1 MSSSTEQHLP
11 IGVDSPWLAPLAGYS
26 DLAFRLLCREQGAAV
41 ACTEMV
47 SAKGL
52 AYRSPGTAPLLE
64 TCPQDSPLV
73 VQLFGAEEEFLVR
86 GVAEL
91 SGRGFAWFDLNAGC
105 PVPKV
110 VKTGAGAG
118 MIRTVED
125 RANLAAIT
133 RAMVREAGEGRVGV
147 KFRMGF
153 HAADDTAVE
162 TALLLQD
169 AGAAWLTIH
178 PRYARQGYAGVS
190 RWEVTRKVVESVS
203 IPVIASGDL
212 FSAEDAHRCVAET
225 GVSGVMF
232 ARGALRDPLVFAK
245 YLGRMN
251 EEPDRNAL
259 AALVR
264 RHAELCRT
272 YGDQHRSLL
281 KMRTFVPRYVKNLED
296 ASNLR
301 KRLIACKTWSCIEEV
316 AAAIDGSAPVK
327 TAGEPSDQKE

>member
-1 MSSSTEQHLP
+1 M
-11 IGVDSPWLAPLAGYS
+11 
-26 DLAFRLLCREQGAAV
+26 

-52 AYRSPGTAPLLE
+52 AYKSPGTQPLLE
-64 TCPQDSPLV
+64 TCPEDSPLV
-73 VQLFGAEEEFLVR
+73 VQLFGAEEDYLAR
-86 GVAEL
+86 AVAEL

-118 MIRTVED
+118 LIRTPED
-125 RANLAAIT
+125 RDNLAAIT
-133 RAMVREAGEGRVGV
+133 RAMVREAGAGRVGV
-147 KFRMGF
+147 KFRKGF
-153 HAADDTAVE
+153 HASDETAVE
-162 TALLLQD
+162 TAQLLED
-169 AGAAWLTIH
+169 AGAAWITIH

-190 RWEVTRKVVESVS
+190 RWEVTRNVVQAVS

-212 FSAEDAHRCVAET
+212 FSAADAHRCMAET

-245 YLGRMN
+245 YLGRIG
-251 EEPDRNAL
+251 EEPDRASL

-264 RHAELCRT
+264 RHATLCRAH
-272 YGDQHRSLL
+272 GDQHRSLL

-296 ASNLR
+296 ASTLR
-301 KRLIACKTWSCIEEV
+301 KRLIACKTWECIE
-316 AAAIDGSAPVK
+316 AAADAIGASTLMGPDGAS
-327 TAGEPSDQKE
+327 SDHES